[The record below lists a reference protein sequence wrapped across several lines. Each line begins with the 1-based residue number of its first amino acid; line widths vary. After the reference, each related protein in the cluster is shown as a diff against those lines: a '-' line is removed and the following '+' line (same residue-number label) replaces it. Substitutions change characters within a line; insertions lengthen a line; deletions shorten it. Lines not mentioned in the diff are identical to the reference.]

1 MADKVSRIQS
11 LSDEQQQL
19 KRRARRRL
27 VGALALVLLMVI
39 FLPMVLDQKPRAV
52 EQDIPIDIPE
62 PDGSTPPLK
71 PGTASAAD
79 TPQPPAVV
87 TQPTETP
94 ASVSKPATATTK
106 PEATTPKPTTK
117 PEKPTEGAKP
127 AADNTSK
134 PTKPTAT
141 KPAEDDPLNAL
152 VSAREQQAST
162 ERPAAAAG
170 KWSVQFAAL
179 NDASKAKA
187 LLKTLSGQGF
197 KAYVVTIHTPNGEVS
212 KVRAGPYGSKDE
224 ADQARQK
231 AEAAGLQAIVV
242 AGR

>member
-87 TQPTETP
+87 TPLPTDTP
-94 ASVSKPATATTK
+94 ASVTKPATATTK
-106 PEATTPKPTTK
+106 PEATTPKPATK
-117 PEKPTEGAKP
+117 PEKPTEGTKP
-127 AADNTSK
+127 AADTNK
-134 PTKPTAT
+134 PTKPAAT

-152 VSAREQQAST
+152 VSAREQQASS
-162 ERPAAAAG
+162 ERPAAGG

-179 NDASKAKA
+179 NDANKAKA
-187 LLKTLSGQGF
+187 LLKTLSGHGF
-197 KAYVVTIHTPNGEVS
+197 KAYVVTLHTPNGEVS
-212 KVRAGPYGSKDE
+212 KVRAGPFSSKDE

-242 AGR
+242 TGK

>member
-1 MADKVSRIQS
+1 MSRIQS

-71 PGTASAAD
+71 PGVASGVETSQPAAVVV
-79 TPQPPAVV
+79 PPA
-87 TQPTETP
+87 QDTP
-94 ASVSKPATATTK
+94 ASTSKPAVATTK
-106 PEATTPKPTTK
+106 PVDTTPKPATK
-117 PEKPTEGAKP
+117 PEKPAEGSKPVVDNATKPSKP
-127 AADNTSK
+127 ATN
-134 PTKPTAT
+134 
-141 KPAEDDPLNAL
+141 KPAEDDALNAL
-152 VSAREQQAST
+152 VNAREQQASS
-162 ERPAAAAG
+162 ERPAASAG

-179 NDASKAKA
+179 NDANKAKA
-187 LLKTLSGQGF
+187 LLKTLSGHGF

-212 KVRAGPYGSKDE
+212 KVRAGPFSSKDE

-231 AEAAGLQAIVV
+231 AESAGLQAIVV
-242 AGR
+242 AGK